1 MKACHRR
8 AHRCR
13 TGWNWRSVSV
23 KIRFIYF
30 CIITPL
36 HLFSL
41 LFCFSLPFLP
51 FIFTLIQL
59 FSFFVLFF
67 SHFKLKCVSVS
78 REEFRKSQGLSAPS
92 LFVFLVIRWS
102 DYQWLTLQL
111 LFCFCTC
118 SLNELSFHFLFQRC
132 VRGMTLQKYRC
143 KFRVCNYH
151 LSQCLCEFSENET
164 GPLIITFPWDTGVCA
179 SNPSGQ

>member
-1 MKACHRR
+1 M
-8 AHRCR
+8 
-13 TGWNWRSVSV
+13 

-59 FSFFVLFF
+59 FFFVFVLFF
-67 SHFKLKCVSVS
+67 SHFKLKCVCVS
-78 REEFRKSQGLSAPS
+78 WEEFRKSQGLSAPS
-92 LFVFLVIRWS
+92 LCVFLVIRWS
-102 DYQWLTLQL
+102 YYQWLTLQL
-111 LFCFCTC
+111 LFCFCMC

-164 GPLIITFPWDTGVCA
+164 GPLIITFLWDTGVFA
-179 SNPSGQ
+179 SNPSSQYLHLVDETEDLFSLRPL